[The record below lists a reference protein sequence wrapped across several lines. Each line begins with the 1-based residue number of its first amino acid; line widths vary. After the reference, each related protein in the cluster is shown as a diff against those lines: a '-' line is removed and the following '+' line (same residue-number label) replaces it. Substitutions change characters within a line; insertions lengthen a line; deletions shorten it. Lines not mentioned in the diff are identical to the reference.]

1 MRFRKFWLIAL
12 CITYILLPS
21 FLESKKNSKRDYVIL
36 KKGETLWRISKRYN
50 VPLKELC
57 RINNIKDV
65 TKVKAGT
72 RIYLRKRLY
81 KRNTP
86 KRPKL
91 NISLQLPVRG
101 KIIKHFGKGKSII
114 QLNGIEIKG
123 RNRARVRASAS
134 GIVKFAGSLRGYGKV
149 IIIQHTSDVSM
160 VYAYLDKIYV
170 KLNQKVRKGEV
181 IGRLGKDYLNRN
193 NVLHFELLKNGQP
206 IDPLKYFKL

>member
-1 MRFRKFWLIAL
+1 MRIRKVWLIIFCVA
-12 CITYILLPS
+12 YILIPVLS
-21 FLESKKNSKRDYVIL
+21 ESKKNTRNYVIL

-50 VPLKELC
+50 IPLKELC

-65 TKVKAGT
+65 TKIKAGT
-72 RIYLRKRLY
+72 KIYLRKKIRKPL
-81 KRNTP
+81 
-86 KRPKL
+86 KL
-91 NISLQLPVRG
+91 NISLQMPVKGRV
-101 KIIKHFGKGKSII
+101 IKHFGTGKSII

-123 RNRARVRASAS
+123 KRWAKVRASAD
-134 GIVKFAGSLRGYGKV
+134 GIVKFTGPLRGYGKV
-149 IIIQHTSDVSM
+149 IIIQHTSDISM

-206 IDPLKYFKL
+206 IDPLKYFRL